1 MVLGEPGDTMVPI
14 FSRVKYGEKSILESI
29 KTIQKERI
37 TNDLKQYWAKIVAM
51 KDVSSVFGI
60 SKIAFDVI
68 DAILEGKELY
78 VPASVLLDGKYGIS
92 DVCLGVPLIIGKNET
107 NIQEIELEKSEY
119 DLLQTSAKFLRN
131 QIMNC

>member
-1 MVLGEPGDTMVPI
+1 MVPI

-119 DLLQTSAKFLRN
+119 DLLQNSAELLRK
-131 QIMNC
+131 QIRRC

>member
-1 MVLGEPGDTMVPI
+1 MVPI